1 MFSHR
6 LILII
11 IALLTLGASGYR
23 PLKRLIRI
31 TLHYLLQF
39 LLRLRSVDYHI
50 TPARSVLVLA
60 PHPDDEAFGCGGLIA
75 LKRLEGC
82 PVHVV
87 FVTDGSASHPN
98 HPTLSTKVLASL
110 REQEARASLRVLGVD
125 SADVRFLGVR
135 DGTLGH
141 LGAEESAAIVGLLCE
156 ILEATKPDGVL
167 LPFHDDGSSE
177 HEAAFKLFAAALEK
191 LSFQPRVLE
200 FPVWSWWKP
209 FLLFP
214 YLLTARRV
222 LRFDYRGYEFLKR
235 AAIESHR
242 SQVEPMPPWPE
253 PAQPRAFVRF
263 FLSHEEYYFEN
274 ISSPG
279 KELQIAG
286 RGPKSP
292 AHRS

>member
-1 MFSHR
+1 MLSHR
-6 LILII
+6 LILVVL
-11 IALLTLGASGYR
+11 ALVTLGISSYR
-23 PLKRLIRI
+23 PVKKFTRV
-31 TLHYLLQF
+31 TLHHLLQF
-39 LLRLRSVDYHI
+39 LLRLRSVDYKI
-50 TPARSVLVLA
+50 SPARSVLVLA

-98 HPTLSTKVLASL
+98 HPTLSTTALAAL
-110 REQEARASLRVLGVD
+110 REKEARASLRILGVD

-141 LGAEESAAIVGLLCE
+141 LSENESVTIVGHIHSLLE
-156 ILEATKPDGVL
+156 SIKPDGVL

-177 HEAAFKLFAAALEK
+177 HEAAFKLFATALKK
-191 LSFQPRVLE
+191 LPIRPRVLE

-214 YLLTARRV
+214 YLFTTRRV
-222 LRFDYRGYEFLKR
+222 LRFDYRGYEFLKQ

-242 SQVEPMPPWPE
+242 SQVEPVPPWTE
-253 PAQPRAFVRF
+253 PVQPRAFVRF
-263 FLSHEEYYFEN
+263 FLSHEEYYFET
-274 ISSPG
+274 
-279 KELQIAG
+279 
-286 RGPKSP
+286 
-292 AHRS
+292 

>member
-1 MFSHR
+1 MVAHR

-11 IALLTLGASGYR
+11 IALITLGVSSYR
-23 PLKRLIRI
+23 PVKRFIRI
-31 TLHYLLQF
+31 TLHHLLQF
-39 LLRLRSVDYHI
+39 LLRLRSVDYRI
-50 TPARSVLVLA
+50 NPTRTVLVLA

-98 HPTLSTKVLASL
+98 HPTLSTTTLATL

-125 SADVRFLGVR
+125 SADVHFLGVR

-141 LGAEESAAIVGLLCE
+141 LGAQESTAIVGRLRELLE
-156 ILEATKPDGVL
+156 SVKPDGVL

-177 HEAAFKLFAAALEK
+177 HEAAFKLFAAALK
-191 LSFQPRVLE
+191 KSPFRPRVLE

-214 YLLTARRV
+214 YLFTARRV
-222 LRFDYRGYEFLKR
+222 LRFDYRGYEFLKQ

-253 PAQPRAFVRF
+253 PVQPRAFVRF
-263 FLSHEEYYFEN
+263 FLSHEEYYFET
-274 ISSPG
+274 
-279 KELQIAG
+279 
-286 RGPKSP
+286 
-292 AHRS
+292 

>member
-1 MFSHR
+1 MFNHR
-6 LILII
+6 LILIV
-11 IALLTLGASGYR
+11 IALVTLGLSGYR
-23 PLKRLIRI
+23 PVKRFVRI
-31 TLHYLLQF
+31 ALHRLLQF
-39 LLRLRSVDYHI
+39 LLRLRSIDYRI
-50 TPARSVLVLA
+50 SPARSVLVLA

-98 HPTLSTKVLASL
+98 HPTLSTTALATL

-125 SADVRFLGVR
+125 SADVRFLGVH

-141 LGAEESAAIVGLLCE
+141 LRAEETAAIVEHLRTLLE
-156 ILEATKPDGVL
+156 SIKPDGVL

-177 HEAAFKLFAAALEK
+177 HEAAFKLFASALEK
-191 LSFQPRVLE
+191 LSFRPRVLE

-214 YLLTARRV
+214 YLFTARRV
-222 LRFDYRGYEFLKR
+222 LRFDYRGYEFLKQ

-253 PAQPRAFVRF
+253 PVQPRAFVRF
-263 FLSHEEYYFEN
+263 FLSHEEYYFET
-274 ISSPG
+274 
-279 KELQIAG
+279 
-286 RGPKSP
+286 
-292 AHRS
+292 